1 MSDTDNNDNTSGRRT
16 LQLKRPVDG
25 PRPSFTTGGRSKT
38 TVIVEHKRKRG
49 PVKPSAAP
57 VARAEPPVQTFD
69 PSILKPRRP
78 ERPAEPVEETPV
90 SSSGITN
97 EEREARLRALE
108 SAKLAEDELRRQ
120 EEENARLFAEEQSRR
135 ESEER
140 AAREARR
147 RREEEAK
154 RKAEEEER
162 RQQEEARRKSEE
174 ETRKRD
180 EEARKA
186 GVSAKEKLDSRR
198 VAGAVEEDLEEEEQF
213 RRRSGGR
220 PSAPKVA
227 LPRKGEE
234 KRRTPKLNV
243 HKVLGDGDEEEP
255 RQRSLASLR
264 RAREKEKRLMRGD
277 SGAPQK
283 VFREVV
289 IPETIT
295 VQELANR
302 MTERSVDVIR
312 ALMKMG
318 MMATINDV
326 IDADTAE
333 LIVTEFGHTFKRVA
347 ESDVEIGLEGEEDR
361 PEDMLPRPPIVT
373 VMGHVDHGKT
383 SLLDALRTTDV
394 VSGEA
399 GGITQ
404 HIGAYQVQLD
414 SGQKITFLD
423 TPGHEAFTAMRSR
436 GAKITDIVVLVV
448 AADDGVMPQTVEAI
462 NHARA
467 AEVPI
472 IVAINKIDKP
482 GATPDRVRQEL
493 LQHGIVVES
502 LGGDVQDVEVSAL
515 KKMNLDKL
523 QEAIL
528 LQAEILE
535 LKANP
540 NRAAEGVVVEAQLDK
555 GRGPVATVLV
565 KRGTLKMGDVLV
577 AGAEYGRVRAL
588 MDDRGRRVERAEP
601 GQPVVVLGLNGT
613 PGAGDNFSV
622 VESEARARDIA
633 DFRTR
638 QLVQARQAAG
648 RTSTLEGMFERLK
661 AGETKVFPILL
672 KGDVQGSVEAIATA
686 LDKLG
691 TDEVEARVIHSAVG
705 GISETDVSLA
715 KASQAVIMA
724 FNVRANKQARDAAE
738 RDGVEI
744 RYYSVIYDLID
755 DVKKAMS
762 GLLAPEYKETIIGTA
777 NVLQVFSAGK
787 AGKAAGCIVTDGA
800 ARAGAK
806 VRLVRNDVVVYQGE
820 LSSLRRFKDEV
831 QEVRAGTECGMAF
844 KNFEDIKPGDVVEIY
859 TVEEIVRSL

>member
-1 MSDTDNNDNTSGRRT
+1 MSDSDSNDNSNTGRRT

-57 VARAEPPVQTFD
+57 AARAEPPVQTFD

-78 ERPAEPVEETPV
+78 ERPVEPVAEETPV
-90 SSSGITN
+90 GGITG
-97 EEREARLRALE
+97 EEREARIRALE
-108 SAKLAEDELRRQ
+108 SAKIAESEMRRQ
-120 EEENARLFAEEQSRR
+120 EEENARLYAEEQSRR

-147 RREEEAK
+147 RREEDAK
-154 RKAEEEER
+154 RKAEEEDR
-162 RQQEEARRKSEE
+162 RQQDEARRKSEE
-174 ETRKRD
+174 ESRKRD

-186 GVSAKEKLDSRR
+186 GASAKEKLDSRR
-198 VAGAVEEDLEEEEQF
+198 LPGVAEEEESEEDQA
-213 RRRSGGR
+213 RRRGR

-227 LPRKGEE
+227 LPRKSEE
-234 KRRTPKLNV
+234 KRRAPKLNV
-243 HKVLGDGDEEEP
+243 QKVLGSGDEEEP

-277 SGAPQK
+277 SGAPHK

-302 MTERSVDVIR
+302 MTERSVDIIR
-312 ALMKMG
+312 ALMKMDI
-318 MMATINDV
+318 MATINDV
-326 IDADTAE
+326 VDADTAE

-347 ESDVEIGLEGEEDR
+347 ESDVEIGLEGDDDR
-361 PEDMLPRPPIVT
+361 PQDTLPRPPIVT
-373 VMGHVDHGKT
+373 IMGHVDHGKT

-394 VSGEA
+394 VAGEA

-404 HIGAYQVQLD
+404 HIGAYQVQLP

-462 NHARA
+462 NHAKA
-467 AEVPI
+467 ADVPI

-482 GATPDRVRQEL
+482 GATPDRVRQNL

-502 LGGDVQDVEVSAL
+502 MGGDVQEVEVSAL
-515 KKMNLDKL
+515 KKINLDKL
-523 QEAIL
+523 EEAIL

-540 NRAAEGVVVEAQLDK
+540 TRAAEGVVVEAQLDK

-565 KRGTLKMGDVLV
+565 RRGTLKMGDVLV
-577 AGAEYGRVRAL
+577 AGAEHGRVRAL
-588 MDDRGRRVERAEP
+588 MDDRGRRVEEAVP

-622 VESEARARDIA
+622 VENEARARDIA

-638 QLVQARQAAG
+638 QIAQARQAAG
-648 RTSTLEGMFERLK
+648 RSSTLEGMFERLK
-661 AGETKVFPILL
+661 AGETQFFPILL
-672 KGDVQGSVEAIATA
+672 KSDVQGSAEAIIGA

-691 TDEVEARVIHSAVG
+691 TGEVQARVIHSAVG
-705 GISETDVSLA
+705 GISETDISLA
-715 KASQAVIMA
+715 KASGAVILA

-738 RDGVEI
+738 KDGVEI

-762 GLLAPEYKETIIGTA
+762 GLLAPEQRETIIGTA

-787 AGKAAGCIVTDGA
+787 AGKAAGCLVTDGA

-820 LSSLRRFKDEV
+820 LTSLRRFKDEV

-844 KNFEDIKPGDVVEIY
+844 KNFEDIKPGDTVEIY
-859 TVEEIVRSL
+859 TVEEIVRTL